1 MLADNCYWLGWGDVV
16 AWVPVLF
23 VGNAVEVL
31 LDKLFSPRQSIA
43 PAHRKI
49 MADQSGNPVVGGMGI
64 FRRRARSIEFG
75 AQIYGVLK
83 PMNTDAKVEKY
94 EALRLGYLPIVAL
107 TIRHTIPPG
116 CQMSQSLTLEL
127 LRGEKTVSLKFTGLR
142 QLRLANLGPGSS
154 CLMNISSVAQEGE
167 EPKFDRL

>member
-1 MLADNCYWLGWGDVV
+1 MAL
-16 AWVPVLF
+16 P
-23 VGNAVEVL
+23 
-31 LDKLFSPRQSIA
+31 SPNWIRLTKSGA
-43 PAHRKI
+43 PAHWQI
-49 MADQSGNPVVGGMGI
+49 TADQTGNPVVGGMGI
-64 FRRRARSIEFG
+64 FRRARNIEFG

-83 PMNTDAKVEKY
+83 PMSTDAKVEKY

-154 CLMNISSVAQEGE
+154 CLMNISSVAQDQWEGVRYRVFNGE
-167 EPKFDRL
+167 QDLTLSFYCVDFEFSS